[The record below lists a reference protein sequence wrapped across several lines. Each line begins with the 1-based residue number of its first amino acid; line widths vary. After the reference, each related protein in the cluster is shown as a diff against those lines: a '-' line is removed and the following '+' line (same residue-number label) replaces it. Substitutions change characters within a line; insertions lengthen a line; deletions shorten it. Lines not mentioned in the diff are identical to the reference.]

1 MSTGDGMVASLESI
15 SKGMTSVRALRL
27 PLKRKSER
35 VSAGD
40 AWSMERHAAQIA
52 KGKGPARGP
61 H

>member
-1 MSTGDGMVASLESI
+1 MVASLESI

-35 VSAGD
+35 VSTSD
-40 AWSMERHAAQIA
+40 ARSMERHAAQNA
-52 KGKGPARGP
+52 QKGKGPDRGP